1 MDDCTTN
8 NDNALKAQSKAKL
21 DKYKEL
27 AVKENMDFAPVVTGT
42 CGDCYDSFG
51 LVKIF
56 AHGKNSYT
64 SIERFTCPTT
74 RLQTRSTDFTR
85 KQYSRTDL

>member
-27 AVKENMDFAPVVTGT
+27 AVKENMDFAPVVTLLQVPAET
-42 CGDCYDSFG
+42 TAIHSDS
-51 LVKIF
+51 L
-56 AHGKNSYT
+56 
-64 SIERFTCPTT
+64 R
-74 RLQTRSTDFTR
+74 
-85 KQYSRTDL
+85 